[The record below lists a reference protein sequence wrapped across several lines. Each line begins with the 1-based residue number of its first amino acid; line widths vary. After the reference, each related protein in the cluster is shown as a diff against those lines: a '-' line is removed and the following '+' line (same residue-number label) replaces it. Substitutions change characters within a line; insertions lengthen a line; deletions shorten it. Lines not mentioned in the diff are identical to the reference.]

1 MPSSRS
7 IAIIWPGPIRPFAVA
22 DESGTT
28 TMPAS
33 EPTISRLSA
42 VRNVRSGRSALRS
55 TPATTQ
61 RPSVIASAAGPSHG
75 SITLAK

>member
-1 MPSSRS
+1 M
-7 IAIIWPGPIRPFAVA
+7 RPFATA
-22 DESGTT
+22 DVSGTT

-33 EPTISRLSA
+33 DPTISRLSA
-42 VRNVRSGRSALRS
+42 VRSVRNGRNALRS